1 MPQTRSNWPSQAFI
15 GGTWCQAD
23 GGRTFAVTNPAAGQH
38 LADIADCGARE
49 ARAAI
54 AAAQKAQAG
63 WAATPATER
72 SAILRR
78 WRDLMVSQADMLADA
93 LMRENG
99 KPLAEARGEILYGA
113 SYLDWF
119 CEEARR
125 VYGDIVPAPSPD
137 KRILVTKQPVGVC
150 AAITPWNFPN
160 AMLMRKAAAALAAGC
175 TMVAKPAAETPI
187 SALLAAKLGAE
198 AGIPAGVFN
207 VVTGTDAAAIGAEFT
222 ASPVVRKLS
231 FTGSTAVGRQLIAQ
245 CAPTVKRLSMELGGN
260 APFIVFA
267 DADLDA
273 AADGLMA
280 SKYRNAGQTCVCANR
295 VLVDASVAEDFTRR
309 LVERVDAL
317 KVAPGDTDG
326 AEIGPL
332 ISRAALEK
340 TERLVSDARKKGA
353 QVRAGGERDSAGAL
367 FYKPTV
373 LSGVT
378 REMAVMREEIFGP
391 VAPLITFRSEAEAIA
406 LANDTEYG
414 LAAYLYTRDL
424 GRAWRA
430 GEALEYG
437 MVGINEGILS
447 SAAAP
452 FGGVKQSGFGREGS
466 RYGLEDYLDIKYMLM
481 GGLSA

>member
-1 MPQTRSNWPSQAFI
+1 MLDANSTGPMQAFI
-15 GGTWCQAD
+15 GGQWCEAGD
-23 GGRTFAVTNPAAGQH
+23 GARFAVHDPATGACLGEV
-38 LADIADCGARE
+38 ADCGAVE
-49 ARAAI
+49 ARKAI
-54 AAAQKAQAG
+54 AAADEARPA
-63 WAATPATER
+63 WAATPAAER
-72 SAILRR
+72 AAILRR
-78 WRDLMVSQADMLADA
+78 WRDLLVDRADELGAV

-113 SYLDWF
+113 SYPDWF
-119 CEEARR
+119 AEEARR
-125 VYGDIVPAPSPD
+125 IYGDIIPGPSGD

-175 TMVAKPAAETPI
+175 TLVAKPAAETPL
-187 SALLAAKLGAE
+187 SALLAARLAAE
-198 AGIPAGVFN
+198 AGVPDGVFN
-207 VVTGTDAAAIGAEFT
+207 VVPGTDASAIGGEFT
-222 ASPVVRKLS
+222 VSPVVRKLS
-231 FTGSTAVGRQLIAQ
+231 FTGSTRVGRLLMAQ
-245 CAPTVKRLSMELGGN
+245 SAPTVKRLSMELGGN
-260 APFIVFA
+260 APFIVFD
-267 DADLDA
+267 DADIEA
-273 AADGLMA
+273 ALDGLMA

-295 VLVDASVAEDFTRR
+295 VFVARDIAQDFADR
-309 LVERVDAL
+309 LAARVAAL
-317 KVAPGDTDG
+317 KVAPGDAEG

-332 ISRAALEK
+332 ISPAALEK
-340 TERLVSDARKKGA
+340 TERLVADAVGKGGR
-353 QVRAGGERDSAGAL
+353 VVTGGRRHVAGAL
-367 FYKPTV
+367 FYEPTV
-373 LSGVT
+373 IDGVT
-378 REMAVMREEIFGP
+378 PDMAVMREEIFGP
-391 VAPLITFRSEAEAIA
+391 VAPLVAFDSEAEAIA

-424 GRAWRA
+424 GRAWRV